1 VIDLPVL
8 SVGRRVRL
16 RHVIRALEP
25 LLTSH
30 ARILDAG
37 SFDGRLAA
45 DVATTHRDCEVVAAD
60 EDEAA
65 VAAARARGVRLPNLR
80 VERAVIGEDTT
91 LADFDVVVC
100 SDVLEHV
107 ADDEAA
113 FEWLALRL
121 RPEGHL
127 LVHVPA
133 EPQQHAIKEVSEA
146 MAAEVASGKGPHLR
160 LGYSLERLRDLTA
173 ACGLIV
179 IDHAWTFYR
188 PLTRLAVD
196 LDTWTYLRN
205 ARATKLALLPFLLS
219 AGALERAPSQ
229 VHRGNGVLLL
239 AQAPG

>member
-1 VIDLPVL
+1 VIDRPVL

-16 RHVIRALEP
+16 HHVIHAVEP
-25 LLTSH
+25 LLTSD
-30 ARILDAG
+30 ARVLDAG

-45 DVATTHRDCEVVAAD
+45 DVAAAHRDCHVVAAD

-65 VAAARARGVRLPNLR
+65 VAAARARAKRLPNLR
-80 VERAVIGEDTT
+80 VERAVIGEETT

-100 SDVLEHV
+100 SDVLEHI
-107 ADDEAA
+107 ADEEAA

-133 EPQQHAIKEVSEA
+133 EPQEHAIREVGEA
-146 MAAEVASGKGPHLR
+146 MAAEVASGNGPHLR
-160 LGYSLERLRDLTA
+160 LGYSLERLCDLTA
-173 ACGLIV
+173 ASGLIV

-196 LDTWTYLRN
+196 VDTWTYLRN
-205 ARATKLALLPFLLS
+205 ARAIKLALLPFLIS
-219 AGALERAPSQ
+219 ASALERAPSR
-229 VHRGNGVLLL
+229 VHRGNGVLLH